1 MTEFIIEQVSP
12 TTGLRLC
19 LPFHFPNREEAA
31 ALAAELTGSNP
42 GFAFVVKVVPA
53 A

>member
-1 MTEFIIEQVSP
+1 MTEFTIEQVSP
-12 TTGLRLC
+12 TSGRRHS
-19 LPFHFPNREEAA
+19 LPFHFANRLEAA
-31 ALAAELTGSNP
+31 ALAAELAESNP